1 MISLN
6 LSPENFLSIII
17 YIKND
22 SIILY
27 LLQILAEIVQDL
39 LANKDDYL
47 RALRILLREIVKNTR
62 LDMNFYAFCLQI
74 MQERLGSLHT
84 NMDTALKVNRK
95 TLF

>member
-1 MISLN
+1 MTQLFCI
-6 LSPENFLSIII
+6 F
-17 YIKND
+17 YF
-22 SIILY
+22 
-27 LLQILAEIVQDL
+27 QILAEIVQDL